1 MRYKTRESTQERGA
15 GMKQFEPY
23 TPEEIAELQKLPEP
37 VAKEII
43 IDRILDIITELG
55 WVADRQ
61 PEKT

>member
-1 MRYKTRESTQERGA
+1 
-15 GMKQFEPY
+15 MKKFEPY

-55 WVADRQ
+55 WVSDRQ

>member
-1 MRYKTRESTQERGA
+1 
-15 GMKQFEPY
+15 MKQFEPY
-23 TPEEIAELQKLPEP
+23 TPEEIAELKKLPEP

>member
-1 MRYKTRESTQERGA
+1 
-15 GMKQFEPY
+15 MKQFEPY
-23 TPEEIAELQKLPEP
+23 TPEEIAELQNLPEP

-55 WVADRQ
+55 WVSDRQ